1 MNMNIK
7 IKNLSLRGLIVGTLV
22 LFVAAWSIKA
32 EQLIFDEYGNS
43 SYLPGYLVNPDPT
56 GGVPDWDVL
65 MYDLPFAGVA
75 GDLSIYEGSLSGDLG
90 DIIRFDGSGHLIFYS
105 SGASGIIT
113 PADVPYPPSPLLD
126 DNMADTIDVG
136 GYAYYT
142 PTAGQP
148 GYDLSNPTYRFSE
161 VPEPG
166 TGALVAL
173 GAGLLLVIRRRLQR

>member
-126 DNMADTIDVG
+126 NMADTIDVG

-142 PTAGQP
+142 PTVGQP

-173 GAGLLLVIRRRLQR
+173 GAGLLLVVRRRLQR

>member
-7 IKNLSLRGLIVGTLV
+7 IKNLALRALIVGASV
-22 LFVAAWSIKA
+22 LFVTTWSIKA

-43 SYLPGYLVNPDPT
+43 SYLPGYPVNPDPT

-75 GDLSIYEGSLSGDLG
+75 GDLLIYEESSGDLG
-90 DIIRFDGSGHLIFYS
+90 DIIRFDGNWHLIFYS

-113 PADVPYPPSPLLD
+113 PADVPYPPSPILG
-126 DNMADTIDVG
+126 NVENATDVG

-142 PTAGQP
+142 PTAGTP

-173 GAGLLLVIRRRLQR
+173 GAGLLLVVRRRLQR